1 MSARDLL
8 LQNLGRVARCTTIP
22 LQHATGAT
30 VKNDPGGEALAH
42 PAEPATVAA
51 APLYCREEV
60 ARCTRIGMQHAT
72 RDSAHNASGGVRATR
87 AATAVQQPAAVAG
100 KAQAQ
105 RATGTATG
113 LQQAYD
119 QAGDLRR
126 QLYTAQRTGAI
137 TRDDLQ
143 AALEAIER
151 NRGDPAYLS
160 ELRLLV
166 LWCHKAH
173 QRDLVH

>member
-8 LQNLGRVARCTTIP
+8 LQNLGRVARCTPIP
-22 LQHATGAT
+22 
-30 VKNDPGGEALAH
+30 
-42 PAEPATVAA
+42 
-51 APLYCREEV
+51 
-60 ARCTRIGMQHAT
+60 MQHAT
-72 RDSAHNASGGVRATR
+72 RDSVHNASRGVRAIGT
-87 AATAVQQPAAVAG
+87 ATAVQQPAAVRG

-105 RATGTATG
+105 RATAHATG
-113 LQQAYD
+113 VQQRFD

-137 TRDDLQ
+137 SRDDL
-143 AALEAIER
+143 AVALEAIER
-151 NRGDPAYLS
+151 NRDDPQYLL